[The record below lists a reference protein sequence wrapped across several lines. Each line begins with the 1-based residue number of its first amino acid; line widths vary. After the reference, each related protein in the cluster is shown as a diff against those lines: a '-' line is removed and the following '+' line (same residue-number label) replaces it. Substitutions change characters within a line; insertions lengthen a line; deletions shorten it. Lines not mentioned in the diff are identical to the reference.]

1 MQSGLYLI
9 PWGLLWAAPRSA
21 FCTVRWGWAGKLV
34 GATGVPGHR
43 WTRMGS
49 QDFQALISFLVR
61 FPKAKDK
68 GEKVWHIN
76 TSWISEDKNRFW
88 LYFSKNWGHCGLMT
102 GWKAHH
108 SIFFPIFFP
117 PFFFFSRWTEGADFW
132 YIICVKFVTAYS
144 GLKICGPEVKAQHQ
158 LQGLPAQVVRILSIL
173 P

>member
-108 SIFFPIFFP
+108 SIFFPIFFSLS
-117 PFFFFSRWTEGADFW
+117 FFFPDEQRELIFDTLYVLSSWQHIQVWKSVALRSR
-132 YIICVKFVTAYS
+132 
-144 GLKICGPEVKAQHQ
+144 
-158 LQGLPAQVVRILSIL
+158 LSINFRASL
-173 P
+173 PR

>member
-1 MQSGLYLI
+1 MQSRLYLI
-9 PWGLLWAAPRSA
+9 PWGLLRAAPQSA
-21 FCTVRWGWAGKLV
+21 FCAMCRGWAGELV
-34 GATGVPGHR
+34 GAMGVLGQR
-43 WTRMGS
+43 WAQMGW
-49 QDFQALISFLVR
+49 QGFQALISFLVR

-108 SIFFPIFFP
+108 SIFFPIFFL
-117 PFFFFSRWTEGADFW
+117 FFLFFPRWTEGADFW
-132 YIICVKFVTAYS
+132 YIGCVKLVTAYS
-144 GLKICGPEVKAQHQ
+144 GLEICGPGVKAQHQ
-158 LQGLPAQVVRILSIL
+158 RLGLPAQVVRIWSIL